1 MSLNELEEVVIVIPA
16 LNPDEKFINFLEEL
30 RRKGFK
36 HILCVDDGSKESSK
50 ALLNR
55 RRMNILV

>member
-36 HILCVDDGSKESSK
+36 HISF
-50 ALLNR
+50 A
-55 RRMNILV
+55 